1 MGRHQHPLTFWGV
14 IITLGIVY
22 GDIGTSPL
30 YVMRAIVGQNEI
42 NETLVYGG
50 LSCVFWTLTLQATI
64 KYIWLAL
71 TADNNGEGG
80 IFALYALV
88 RRVSPKG
95 LIYLTMLGCG
105 ALLADG
111 IITPAIS
118 LTSAVEG
125 LRGIYPEM
133 PHKVIIIIVLAILL
147 LLFTFQQFGTN
158 IVGKTFG
165 PMMVVW
171 FATLAILGVPHILS
185 NPSIVQA
192 LNPLHAI
199 NMVIH
204 YPQALTLVGAVFLCV
219 TGAEAMY
226 SDLGH
231 CGKENIRI
239 SWIFVKT
246 CLILNYLGQGA
257 WLLNYAAAGNK
268 TLGEVVPF
276 YGIMPKW
283 FLMPGIIMATMASI
297 IASQALITGSFSLI
311 NEAVKLKVWYRL
323 KIDYPSEHRTQLYI
337 PSINWM
343 LFFGCAGVVLYF
355 QESAHMEHAY
365 GLAITIAMLSTTAL
379 LLIYWYRLRH
389 KPLWLVIAMGFVYLC
404 IEMGFMYGNLLK
416 LVHGAWVSLTM
427 SMGFF
432 VIMFIHYRA
441 SRIRSKAVKYVK
453 VQNYEKLIVDM
464 SNDETIPEYSQHLV
478 YMVNANRSDEIEYSV
493 LHSMLFKEV
502 KRAQVYWFVNIHVS
516 DEPYTTDYKIHHLI
530 EDKLYRIDFYLGYR
544 VHPSINI
551 MFKQVLDEM
560 EKQGEIKLVSPH
572 PSLQKHNIRPAFKF
586 IAIEKVFAFDD
597 TLKSLDKITV
607 RIYEFLNQ
615 FSINAA
621 TNYDLNTENLVIEEY
636 PIRVREQKVSRLHRR
651 GLPQIP

>member
-1 MGRHQHPLTFWGV
+1 MGKHQNPLSFWGV

-42 NETLVYGG
+42 TELLVYGG
-50 LSCVFWTLTLQATI
+50 LSCVFWTLTLQASI

-88 RRVSPKG
+88 RRVSPKS
-95 LIYLTMLGCG
+95 LIYLTMIGCG

-125 LRGIYPEM
+125 LKGIYPNM
-133 PHKVIIIIVLAILL
+133 HSNVILVIVLVILL
-147 LLFTFQQFGTN
+147 LLFTFQQFGTS

-165 PMMVVW
+165 PLMVIW
-171 FATLAILGVPHILS
+171 FTTLAILGIPHIIS
-185 NPSIVQA
+185 NPEIIKA
-192 LNPLHAI
+192 MNPIYAI
-199 NMVIH
+199 NLIKH
-204 YPQALTLVGAVFLCV
+204 YPQALTLIGAVFLCV

-257 WLLNYAAAGNK
+257 WLMNFSAAGNK
-268 TLGEVVPF
+268 TLGSIVPF
-276 YGIMPKW
+276 YGVMPEW
-283 FLMPGIIMATMASI
+283 FLLPGIIMATMASI

-311 NEAVKLKVWYRL
+311 SEAVKLKVWYRL
-323 KIDYPSEHRTQLYI
+323 KIDYPSEHRAQLYI
-337 PSINWM
+337 PSINWL
-343 LFFGCAGVVLYF
+343 LFFGCAGIVLYF
-355 QESAHMEHAY
+355 KESSNMEHAY

-379 LLIYWYRLRH
+379 LLVYWYRLKH
-389 KPLWLVIAMGFVYLC
+389 KPLLTVVLMGIIFFT
-404 IEMGFMYGNLLK
+404 IEIGFMYGNLLK
-416 LVHGAWVSLTM
+416 LAHGAWVSLLL
-427 SMGFF
+427 SLGFF
-432 VIMFIHYRA
+432 IVMFIHYRA
-441 SRIRSKAVKYVK
+441 SRIRSKAIKYVK
-453 VQNYEKLIVDM
+453 VENYRQLIQDM
-464 SNDETIPEYSQHLV
+464 SSDETIPEYAQHLV

-493 LHSMLFKEV
+493 LHSMLFKEL

-516 DEPYTTDYKIHHLI
+516 DEPYTQEYKVHHLI
-530 EDKLYRIDFYLGYR
+530 ENKLYRVDFYLGYR
-544 VHPSINI
+544 VHPSINL
-551 MFKQVLDEM
+551 MFKQVVDEM
-560 EKQGEIKLVSPH
+560 DKNKEIQLVSPH
-572 PSLQKHNIRPAFKF
+572 PSLQKHNMRATFKF
-586 IAIEKVFAFDD
+586 IATEKVFAFDD
-597 TLKSLDKITV
+597 TLKSLDKMTV
-607 RIYEFLNQ
+607 RIYEFINQ

-636 PIRVREQKVSRLHRR
+636 PIRIREQKTSKLRR
-651 GLPQIP
+651 KT